1 MPLSGRARVNLAV
14 TDVTPG
20 SFLLR
25 ESAPGVSVDAVVTV
39 AGAPLAVAM
48 RTCPLPHGM
57 VGSSS
62 TPSA

>member
-48 RTCPLPHGM
+48 RTCPLPPRM